1 MPHPAPTRYSWLA
14 EDYLRHW
21 ATMLTSPRLWD
32 ALLAVVLALVSGALP
47 TVEIGRAALHA
58 GQTPPH
64 AAGTAAAGILL
75 AAAAAREVHV
85 RRVAGARWTRP
96 AVLLAVPLALGA
108 ACALATTG
116 PAGPPSWWVSVLAL
130 WPALAVAG
138 ALACRLTRPSSPS
151 AAAEPTLS
159 RDESNLEP
167 PAQTDEPQGA
177 GTKTA
182 RLLALA
188 AKLPDDDPRGPTER
202 AAALA
207 AQVGMHAATA
217 RRILAGTQRRPEP
230 THAAGSPPA
239 QTGTTS

>member
-1 MPHPAPTRYSWLA
+1 MPHPVPTRYSWLA

-32 ALLAVVLALVSGALP
+32 TILAVVLVLVSGALP
-47 TVEIGRAALHA
+47 AYEIGRAALDA

-75 AAAAAREVHV
+75 AAAAAREIHA
-85 RRVAGARWTRP
+85 RQVAGARWTRP
-96 AVLLAVPLALGA
+96 AVLLVVPLALAA
-108 ACALATTG
+108 ACALASAG
-116 PAGPPSWWVSVLAL
+116 PAGPPSWWGSLLGL

-138 ALACRLTRPSSPS
+138 ALVCRLTRPSLQP
-151 AAAEPTLS
+151 AAA
-159 RDESNLEP
+159 EP
-167 PAQTDEPQGA
+167 PAQTDEPQVA
-177 GTKTA
+177 GTKKA

-188 AKLPDDDPRGPTER
+188 AALPADDSRGPTER

-230 THAAGSPPA
+230 TRAAGSPPA